1 MRGIRAGVKVEIVE
15 EIARTSLII
24 LDQIVR
30 DARSISQNTVN
41 ERQTSRDDKS
51 SSHGGDGD
59 GERVTKKMECTRW
72 RTATN

>member
-1 MRGIRAGVKVEIVE
+1 MGGIGAGVKVEIVE
-15 EIARTSLII
+15 EIARTGLII

-41 ERQTSRDDKS
+41 ERQTSRDNKR

-59 GERVTKKMECTRW
+59 GEGVTKKMESTRW
-72 RTATN
+72 RTASN

>member
-1 MRGIRAGVKVEIVE
+1 MGRIRAGVKVEIIE
-15 EIARTSLII
+15 EIARTGLII

-41 ERQTSRDDKS
+41 EKS

-59 GERVTKKMECTRW
+59 GERVTT
-72 RTATN
+72 